1 MTKRKYLED
10 ISQIKNM
17 MERSSRF
24 ISLSGLSGVM
34 AGLYAL
40 AGAYLAST
48 IIPVF
53 PSYRLVVLTQE
64 KIMLLIVIGL
74 AVLFLS
80 LGTGIYLTIRRSRKL
95 KLKSWDHTTRRMLVN
110 LAIPLAT
117 GGVFVLILISKGMLA
132 LAAPA
137 SLIFYG
143 LSLVNASKYTY
154 GDIRALG
161 IIEISLGLTATFFVG
176 FGLVFWAI
184 GFGVMHIIY
193 GILMYIKYERET
205 ADTNTPIK

>member
-74 AVLFLS
+74 AVLFFS

-193 GILMYIKYERET
+193 GISMYIKYERET

>member
-1 MTKRKYLED
+1 MENTKYLQD
-10 ISQIKNM
+10 ISQIKTM

-24 ISLSGLSGVM
+24 ISLSGLSGVL
-34 AGLYAL
+34 AGIYAL

-53 PSYRLVVLTQE
+53 PSYRLVILTQE
-64 KIMLLIVIGL
+64 RIVQLILVGL
-74 AVLFLS
+74 TVLVLS
-80 LGTGIYLTIRRSRKL
+80 LGTGIFLTIRRSHKL
-95 KLKSWDHTTRRMLVN
+95 GLKSWDHTTRRLLIN

-117 GGVFVLILISKGMLA
+117 GGVFVLIMMSKGMIA
-132 LAAPA
+132 MAAPA

-154 GDIRALG
+154 NDIRMLG
-161 IIEISLGLTATFFVG
+161 IIEIMLGLIATFFVG
-176 FGLVFWAI
+176 YGLFFWAI

-193 GILMYIKYERET
+193 GILMYLKYERET
-205 ADTNTPIK
+205 ADTNTPVK

>member
-17 MERSSRF
+17 MEQSSRF

>member
-132 LAAPA
+132 LAAPV